1 MVNQWFGMILYPNG
15 EIYLLMDE
23 TVYKTPW
30 SNLPTDQPLYGV
42 VGLENDGDQDR
53 KAELQIIGHCKV
65 VIIVCLFVC
74 LSACL
79 LVCLPVYLF
88 LFVCCLFFNF
98 ICFILFL

>member
-1 MVNQWFGMILYPNG
+1 MNQWFGMILYPNG

-42 VGLENDGDQDR
+42 VGLENDDRPNR

-65 VIIVCLFVC
+65 VIVCLFVC
-74 LSACL
+74 LLVCL
-79 LVCLPVYLF
+79 LVSLPVCLF
-88 LFVCCLFFNF
+88 LSVSL
-98 ICFILFL
+98 LV